1 MPSIPRISMRAAR
14 VNANLS
20 QDEAAKSLGISK
32 STLQKY
38 EAGIT
43 IPDILTARK
52 MEEVYAFPI
61 DFIFFGPNT
70 ALSVTPESTSSA

>member
-1 MPSIPRISMRAAR
+1 MSSIPRISMKAAR

-38 EAGIT
+38 EAGTT
-43 IPDILTARK
+43 IPDILMARK

-61 DFIFFGPNT
+61 DFIFLGQIT
-70 ALSVTPESTSSA
+70 L